1 MKKLA
6 RITEILWLVLA
17 VGTAIMAVWKIAE
30 VGFQQGRLWLFFP
43 AITLAMFFFRRFMR
57 RKLEAMEE
65 RTRQED
71 R

>member
-6 RITEILWLVLA
+6 RITELLWLVLA
-17 VGTAIMAVWKIAE
+17 VVTAVMAIWKIAND
-30 VGFQQGRLWLFFP
+30 GFQQGKLWLFFP

-65 RTRQED
+65 RAREQG